1 MFTQVAVYQVRQEGS
16 TEVSTFKTSPK
27 GKINIEMAQGNKN
40 IEMRVKYHG
49 FEGWS
54 QWQWV
59 ASDALVMSSG
69 KLGQTVTSLL
79 NKRLISYML
88 MFRGL
93 SRRLTPSCTP
103 PSSYSSA
110 ASCCSSSGSS

>member
-1 MFTQVAVYQVRQEGS
+1 MFTQVGVYQVRQEGS

-69 KLGQTVTSLL
+69 KLEQKVTSLL
-79 NKRLISYML
+79 NKS
-88 MFRGL
+88 
-93 SRRLTPSCTP
+93 
-103 PSSYSSA
+103 
-110 ASCCSSSGSS
+110 